1 MFHVKTKRKGEF
13 MGRTVKE
20 KAYAKVNLF
29 LDVLGKREDQYH
41 NLEMVMAPL
50 EIHDVLTFTK
60 KDEPGIHITASA
72 FITKNV
78 EDNLVYQAADY
89 LMREEN
95 IPHGVEI
102 HIEKNLP
109 LAAGMGGGSADCA
122 ATLRGLNKLFRLKK
136 KAEELEKIGERFGAD
151 VPYCV
156 HNLLCIARGKGEE
169 LLFLKQKLNIPV
181 LLVTPPVRVSTKK
194 VFEALDMR
202 EVENVKI
209 TGMTNA
215 IYNKNYSL
223 IVKELHN
230 ALQPFCFSVYEEAR
244 KLHEEL
250 EGYNADGYL
259 MSGSGPT
266 FFIMDK
272 NTELL
277 ERIQDDYRHS
287 HFTKMTKIL

>member
-1 MFHVKTKRKGEF
+1 MGKTI
-13 MGRTVKE
+13 KE

-50 EIHDVLTFTK
+50 EIHDVLTITK
-60 KDEPGIHITASA
+60 MDEPGIHITTSES
-72 FITKNV
+72 ITGRV
-78 EDNLVYQAADY
+78 EDNLVYQAAEY
-89 LMREEN
+89 VMKEEN
-95 IPHGVEI
+95 ISHGVRI
-102 HIEKNLP
+102 HIEKNIP

-122 ATLRGLNKLFRLKK
+122 ATLRGLDRLFRLKK
-136 KAEELEKIGERFGAD
+136 KPEELEKLGERFGAD
-151 VPYCV
+151 VPYCI
-156 HNLLCIARGKGEE
+156 HNRLCIARGKGEE
-169 LLFLKQKLNIPV
+169 LFFLKRKLNIPV

-202 EVENVKI
+202 KVENVKI

-215 IYNKNYSL
+215 IYNRNYPL

-230 ALQPFCFSVYEEAR
+230 ALQPFCFSVYEEAA

-250 EGYNADGYL
+250 KAYNADGYL

-277 ERIQDDYRHS
+277 QRVQDDYRHS

>member
-1 MFHVKTKRKGEF
+1 
-13 MGRTVKE
+13 MGKTVKE

-29 LDVLGKREDQYH
+29 LDVLGKRKDQYH

-50 EIHDVLTFTK
+50 EMHDVLTFTK
-60 KDEPGIHITASA
+60 TEEPGIHITASQ
-72 FITKNV
+72 FITEKV
-78 EDNLVYQAADY
+78 EDNLVFQAAEY
-89 LMREEN
+89 LLKEEN
-95 IPHGVEI
+95 IHDGVNI
-102 HIEKNLP
+102 HIEKNIP
-109 LAAGMGGGSADCA
+109 LAAGLGGGSADCA

-151 VPYCV
+151 VPYCI
-156 HNLLCIARGKGEE
+156 HNRLCIARGKGEE
-169 LLFLKQKLNIPV
+169 LFFLKKKLNIPV

-194 VFEALDMR
+194 VFEALDMQD
-202 EVENVKI
+202 VENVKI

-250 EGYNADGYL
+250 KAYNVDGYL

-266 FFIMDK
+266 FFIMAKED
-272 NTELL
+272 ELL
-277 ERIQDDYRHS
+277 DRIQDKYRHS